1 MSPRTHDRVAL
12 ALALALFSAVH
23 SGVHAKTS
31 DSEPDLEVVSSS
43 EVQWGPLNPA
53 RGDKGPRAANLWG
66 DRTTAGPSGF
76 LVEFVDGFSSPPHIH
91 NVAYRALVIHGR
103 VHNDDPSAE
112 ATWLPTGSFWT
123 QPAGDVH
130 ITSAKGEQNLV
141 YVEIEKGPYLVRPP
155 ERAFDTGEAPIRSIA
170 SGLAWRN
177 ASDLVASGAP
187 AVSISGEEPQV
198 APLWGDTK
206 DGQQSGSLVKLPA
219 GFDGRM
225 RSDETMLR
233 AIVIQGVVEY
243 SARGEGDAQT
253 LVPGSY
259 FRSEG
264 PSEPRVSC
272 ASGEDCLL
280 YVRLSEKGTL
290 DVPSTPTEP

>member
-1 MSPRTHDRVAL
+1 ML
-12 ALALALFSAVH
+12 ALAFFSAVY

-31 DSEPDLEVVSSS
+31 ESEPELDVVSSS
-43 EVQWGPLNPA
+43 EVRWAPLNPA

-130 ITSAKGEQNLV
+130 ITSAKGERNLV

-155 ERAFDTGEAPIRSIA
+155 EEAFDTGEAPVRSIA

-177 ASDLVASGAP
+177 ASDLVGSDSLAI
-187 AVSISGEEPQV
+187 SISGEEPQV
-198 APLWGDTK
+198 ALLWRGPK

-225 RSDETMLR
+225 RSNETVLR
-233 AIVIQGVVEY
+233 AIVIQGVVKHA
-243 SARGEGDAQT
+243 ARGEGDAQA

-259 FRSEG
+259 FGSEG
-264 PSEPRVSC
+264 PSELRVSC
-272 ASGEDCLL
+272 AGGEDCLL
-280 YVRLSEKGTL
+280 YVRLAEKRTL
-290 DVPSTPTEP
+290 DAPSTPPEP